1 MSPFTIY
8 LFNADV
14 QIKLDNYFIANING
28 ECCTT
33 EYDFHTEVTNALNF
47 PQYYGRNL
55 DSLFD
60 CLLDLEWIE
69 NNHIVIRMDNFEKI
83 VSEESDKTYYK
94 ELLLLLI
101 NDLCQFKKTD
111 PNNSEDIKNLYFL
124 INHAD
129 STQKILETSEIEYTQ
144 L

>member
-83 VSEESDKTYYK
+83 VSEESDKSYYK